1 MFFRCYVRLYL
12 NCKIYSSSWN
22 FLLHFKTEAWM
33 GAAMFLLGLLVFGI
47 SKLRLYI
54 YNYIIWFKNKPNIY
68 PFSFAVAEQAT
79 QHYEQ
84 VLYHPYSS
92 CQDPQPEVIY
102 IPPEGH
108 IKYIPE
114 YTILHRCRNTTG
126 CCWDKSQ
133 TCTVKTLQIV
143 TRTFFVSARFTY
155 VSLIMQWLVILLYIL
170 DTLLDNM

>member
-1 MFFRCYVRLYL
+1 
-12 NCKIYSSSWN
+12 
-22 FLLHFKTEAWM
+22 
-33 GAAMFLLGLLVFGI
+33 MFLPGLLVLGI

-54 YNYIIWFKNKPNIY
+54 LNYIYFKKNNIY

-79 QHYEQ
+79 EHYAQ
-84 VLYHPYSS
+84 VFDHPYAS

-133 TCTVKTLQIV
+133 TCTVKNLQIV
-143 TRTFFVSARFTY
+143 TRTFFVSARFTF
-155 VSLIMQWLVILLYIL
+155 VSLIMQWFVILLYFL
-170 DTLLDNM
+170 DTLLDYT